1 MSGLSSDASVEEARR
16 DLRARYLTA
25 KRSLNRDGLLET
37 YFLPTPSIARE
48 RFLQRTGQFYN
59 TRHQSMDDK
68 RRAEE
73 IAAARRE
80 IARRVARFCTTLSE
94 EQLNTLL
101 DRMAYVQWK
110 YDVAPIV
117 VDVPPLKHK
126 RRELPD

>member
-1 MSGLSSDASVEEARR
+1 
-16 DLRARYLTA
+16 
-25 KRSLNRDGLLET
+25 
-37 YFLPTPSIARE
+37 
-48 RFLQRTGQFYN
+48 
-59 TRHQSMDDK
+59 MDDK

-80 IARRVARFCTTLSE
+80 IARRIARFCTTLSE
-94 EQLNTLL
+94 EELNQLL

-126 RRELPD
+126 SRELPG